1 MTKASKRFYSLLVNG
16 TTADLDIYGD
26 ICGEC
31 AWGDESDMG
40 VFKLSRELENL
51 HGVSVLNV
59 NINSYGG
66 EVAEGIAIYN
76 ALRRFDGKVV
86 TRCDGM
92 ACSIASVIF
101 MAGEERIMYASSMLM
116 IHNASSMCWGTA
128 ADMRKAADDVEKI
141 TTMSKAAY
149 MEHLTI
155 SEKELSDLM
164 DAETWISPAEALNW
178 GFATAIETREEA
190 NPTQSARGSLME
202 LVTLALEARAAQVAD
217 PEEDDPE
224 EIDEQLEAA
233 PEQGGDPDP
242 DPEDGEEDDPDP
254 DEGEEDDPDA
264 DPEKDDED
272 EKSEQKSR
280 SFFMA
285 AFK

>member
-1 MTKASKRFYSLLVNG
+1 MAKENKRFYSLLVNG
-16 TTADLDIYGD
+16 TTAELDIYGN
-26 ICGEC
+26 ICSEWC
-31 AWGDESDMG
+31 AWEGDMN
-40 VFKLSRELENL
+40 VHRLSQELAGL
-51 HGVSVLNV
+51 QGVSQLNV

-76 ALRRFDGKVV
+76 ALRRFNGRVV

-128 ADMRKAADDVEKI
+128 QEMRKAADDVEKI

-149 MEHLTI
+149 MEHVAI
-155 SEKELSDLM
+155 SEEELSDLM

-178 GFATAIETREEA
+178 GFATAIETREETS
-190 NPTQSARGSLME
+190 PTQSARGALME
-202 LVTLALEARAAQVAD
+202 LVQTALQAKAKEAEDEDDPDDEGD
-217 PEEDDPE
+217 PEADDPEAVEPDPEDPDEGDGGEDDPE
-224 EIDEQLEAA
+224 
-233 PEQGGDPDP
+233 DPA
-242 DPEDGEEDDPDP
+242 DDPDE
-254 DEGEEDDPDA
+254 DDDEEDP
-264 DPEKDDED
+264 K
-272 EKSEQKSR
+272 KSEQACR

>member
-40 VFKLSRELENL
+40 VYKLSRELENL
-51 HGVSVLNV
+51 QGVSVLNV

-76 ALRRFDGKVV
+76 ALRRFNGKVV

-128 ADMRKAADDVEKI
+128 AEMRKAADDVDKI

-149 MEHLTI
+149 MERVAI

-178 GFATAIETREEA
+178 GFATSIETREEV
-190 NPTQSARGSLME
+190 NPSQSARGSLME
-202 LVTLALEARAAQVAD
+202 LVAIALQAKAAKAEKDSDEED
-217 PEEDDPE
+217 PDEIDEKPEDDP
-224 EIDEQLEAA
+224 DD
-233 PEQGGDPDP
+233 QGGNPDT
-242 DPEDGEEDDPDP
+242 DDPDP
-254 DEGEEDDPDA
+254 DDGEEDDPDA

-272 EKSEQKSR
+272 EKSEQACR

>member
-1 MTKASKRFYSLLVNG
+1 MAKENKRFYSLLVNG
-16 TTADLDIYGD
+16 TTAELDIYGD

-31 AWGDESDMG
+31 AWGNESDMG

-51 HGVSVLNV
+51 QGVSQLNV

-76 ALRRFDGKVV
+76 ALRRFNGRVV

-128 ADMRKAADDVEKI
+128 QDMRKAADDVDKI

-149 MEHLTI
+149 MERVGI

-164 DAETWISPAEALNW
+164 DAETWISPSEALNW
-178 GFATAIETREEA
+178 GFATAIETREETS
-190 NPTQSARGSLME
+190 PTQSARGALME
-202 LVTLALEARAAQVAD
+202 LVQTALQAKAKEAEDD
-217 PEEDDPE
+217 PDDEDDPE
-224 EIDEQLEAA
+224 ADDPEAG
-233 PEQGGDPDP
+233 EPDP
-242 DPEDGEEDDPDP
+242 DDP
-254 DEGEEDDPDA
+254 DEGDGGEGDTEDPADDPDEDDDEDDP
-264 DPEKDDED
+264 K
-272 EKSEQKSR
+272 KSEQACR